1 MDVLVVSP
9 FWLFWIMLH
18 KSLCGHVHFCRV
30 GTWEWVSWHM
40 ITLCLVHLLNQGLT
54 GLDLSPGFAFSWL
67 LQVHRWV
74 SSIFSEPWV
83 PHQWIRKLTNPIC
96 PSLAR
101 LSGGAGQDACL
112 RKDFQENRAFRNH
125 GGVLWLC
132 WLFSHPSHPV
142 LSESHW
148 SGDELKLLFSTKIP
162 WGFLTLFLLYLFVW
176 LLIKVMNVPTENNES
191 TVAIKVLVC
200 ISIYRHN

>member
-1 MDVLVVSP
+1 MEWLAYDNSMFSP
-9 FWLFWIMLH
+9 P
-18 KSLCGHVHFCRV
+18 SC
-30 GTWEWVSWHM
+30 
-40 ITLCLVHLLNQGLT
+40 NQGLT

-125 GGVLWLC
+125 RACYDFAGY
-132 WLFSHPSHPV
+132 FP
-142 LSESHW
+142 
-148 SGDELKLLFSTKIP
+148 T
-162 WGFLTLFLLYLFVW
+162 
-176 LLIKVMNVPTENNES
+176 LLILSSLNPTGQGRWTKATVFNKDSLRIFNFVSFILICLVTYKSNECSLQKTMKVQLLLRS
-191 TVAIKVLVC
+191 
-200 ISIYRHN
+200 